1 MAQIKIHARRAFIDR
16 HRQAISDAVHGVMMA
31 TLGLPEDKRFHRF
44 IALDDA
50 DFIHPADRGDG
61 YTVIEILMFEGRS
74 DTAKR
79 ACLRG
84 LMQAIPE
91 AAGIAVE
98 AVEIT
103 IIETPMA
110 NWGIRGKI
118 GDELALNYKVET

>member
-1 MAQIKIHARRAFIDR
+1 MTQIKIHARRTFIDR
-16 HRQAISDAVHGVMMA
+16 HRQALSDAIHGVMMEA
-31 TLGLPEDKRFHRF
+31 LGLPEDKRFHRF

-74 DTAKR
+74 DDAKR

-84 LMQAIPE
+84 LMQAVPQ
-91 AAGIAVE
+91 AAGIPVN

-110 NWGIRGKI
+110 NWGIRGKV
-118 GDELALNYKVET
+118 GDELALTYKVET

>member
-16 HRQAISDAVHGVMMA
+16 YRQALSDAIHGVMRE

-50 DFIHPADRGDG
+50 DFIHPADRGEG

-74 DTAKR
+74 DAARR

-84 LMQAIPE
+84 LMREIP
-91 AAGIAVE
+91 AATGIPVE

-103 IIETPMA
+103 IVETPMA
-110 NWGIRGKI
+110 NWGIRGKV
-118 GDELALNYKVET
+118 GDELTLNYKVET

>member
-16 HRQAISDAVHGVMMA
+16 HRQALSDAIHGVMMA
-31 TLGLPEDKRFHRF
+31 ALGLPEDKRFHRF
-44 IALDDA
+44 IALDDS

-74 DTAKR
+74 DAAKR

-91 AAGIAVE
+91 AAGIPVE

-118 GDELALNYKVET
+118 GDELTLNYKVET

>member
-1 MAQIKIHARRAFIDR
+1 MAQIKIHARRGFIDR
-16 HRQAISDAVHGVMMA
+16 HRQTLSDAIHGVMMEA
-31 TLGLPEDKRFHRF
+31 LGLPEDKRFHRF
-44 IALDDA
+44 IALDDV

-74 DTAKR
+74 DAAKR

-84 LMQAIPE
+84 LMRAVPE
-91 AAGIAVE
+91 AAGIPVE

-118 GDELALNYKVET
+118 GDELTLNYKVET

>member
-16 HRQAISDAVHGVMMA
+16 HRQALSDAIHGVMRE

-50 DFIHPADRGDG
+50 DFIHPADRGEG

-74 DTAKR
+74 DAAKR

-84 LMQAIPE
+84 LMREIP
-91 AAGIAVE
+91 AATGIPVE

-103 IIETPMA
+103 IVETPMA

-118 GDELALNYKVET
+118 GDELTLNYKVQT

>member
-1 MAQIKIHARRAFIDR
+1 MAQIKIHARSGFIDR
-16 HRQAISDAVHGVMMA
+16 HRQAISDAIHGVMMA
-31 TLGLPEDKRFHRF
+31 ALALPEDKRFHRF

-74 DTAKR
+74 DGAKR

-84 LMQAIPE
+84 LMTAIPE
-91 AAGIAVE
+91 ATGIPVE

-103 IIETPMA
+103 IIETPMG

-118 GDELALNYKVET
+118 GDELALTYKVET

>member
-1 MAQIKIHARRAFIDR
+1 MAQIKIHARRGFIDR
-16 HRQAISDAVHGVMMA
+16 HRQALSDAIHGVMMA
-31 TLGLPEDKRFHRF
+31 ALGLPEDKRFHRF

-61 YTVIEILMFEGRS
+61 YTAIEILMFEGRS
-74 DTAKR
+74 DAAKR

-91 AAGIAVE
+91 ATGIPVE

-110 NWGIRGKI
+110 NWGIRGKV
-118 GDELALNYKVET
+118 GDELTLTYKVET

>member
-16 HRQAISDAVHGVMMA
+16 HRQTLSDAIHGVMRK

-74 DTAKR
+74 DAAKR

-84 LMQAIPE
+84 LMREIP
-91 AAGIAVE
+91 AATGIPVE

-103 IIETPMA
+103 IVETPMA

-118 GDELALNYKVET
+118 GDELTLNYKVET

>member
-1 MAQIKIHARRAFIDR
+1 MTQIKIHARRTFIDR
-16 HRQAISDAVHGVMMA
+16 HRPALSDAIHGVMMDA
-31 TLGLPEDKRFHRF
+31 LGLPEDKRFHRF

-61 YTVIEILMFEGRS
+61 YMVIEIVLFEGRS
-74 DTAKR
+74 DAAKR

-84 LMQAIPE
+84 LMRAIPE
-91 AAGIAVE
+91 ATGVAVE

-103 IIETPMA
+103 LIETPKA

-118 GDELALNYKVET
+118 GDELALTYTVEA

>member
-1 MAQIKIHARRAFIDR
+1 VAQVKIHARRSFIDR
-16 HRQAISDAVHGVMMA
+16 HRQAVSDAIHGVMRE

-44 IALDDA
+44 IALEDA

-74 DTAKR
+74 DAAKR

-84 LMQAIPE
+84 LMQTVPA
-91 AAGIAVE
+91 AAGIPAE

-103 IIETPMA
+103 IVETPMA

-118 GDELALNYKVET
+118 GDELTLTYKVET

>member
-1 MAQIKIHARRAFIDR
+1 MAQIKIHARRAFVDR
-16 HRQAISDAVHGVMMA
+16 HRQALSDAIHGVMRE

-50 DFIHPADRGDG
+50 DFIHPADRGHG
-61 YTVIEILMFEGRS
+61 YTVIEILMFQGRS
-74 DTAKR
+74 DAAKR

-84 LMQAIPE
+84 LMRAVP
-91 AAGIAVE
+91 AATGIAVE

-103 IIETPMA
+103 IVETPMA

-118 GDELALNYKVET
+118 GDELALTYKVET

>member
-1 MAQIKIHARRAFIDR
+1 MAQIKIHARRPVIDR
-16 HRQAISDAVHGVMMA
+16 HRQAVSDAIHGVMME

-44 IALDDA
+44 IALEDA

-74 DTAKR
+74 DAAKR

-84 LMQAIPE
+84 LMRAVPA
-91 AAGIAVE
+91 AAGIDVE

-103 IIETPMA
+103 IIEAPMA
-110 NWGIRGKI
+110 NWGIRGRI
-118 GDELALNYKVET
+118 GDELALPYKVET

>member
-1 MAQIKIHARRAFIDR
+1 MAQIKIHARRAHIDR
-16 HRQAISDAVHGVMMA
+16 VRPSLSDAIHGVMME

-44 IALDDA
+44 IALDDT

-74 DTAKR
+74 EDAKR

-84 LMQAIPE
+84 LMRAIPE
-91 AAGIAVE
+91 ATGVAVE

-118 GDELALNYKVET
+118 GDELVLNYKVAT

>member
-16 HRQAISDAVHGVMMA
+16 HRQALSDAIHGVMRE

-44 IALDDA
+44 VALDDA
-50 DFIHPADRGDG
+50 DFIHPADRGEG

-74 DTAKR
+74 DAAKR

-84 LMQAIPE
+84 LMREIP
-91 AAGIAVE
+91 AATGIPVE

-103 IIETPMA
+103 IVETPMA
-110 NWGIRGKI
+110 NWGIRGKV
-118 GDELALNYKVET
+118 GDELTLNYKVET

>member
-16 HRQAISDAVHGVMMA
+16 HRQALSDAIHGVMMA
-31 TLGLPEDKRFHRF
+31 ALGLPEDKRFHRF

-50 DFIHPADRGDG
+50 DFIHPPDRGHG

-74 DTAKR
+74 DAAKR

-84 LMQAIPE
+84 LMQAVPE
-91 AAGIAVE
+91 AAGIPVE

-110 NWGIRGKI
+110 NWGIRGKV
-118 GDELALNYKVET
+118 GDELALNYKVQT

>member
-1 MAQIKIHARRAFIDR
+1 
-16 HRQAISDAVHGVMMA
+16 MMEA
-31 TLGLPEDKRFHRF
+31 LGLPEDKRFHRF

-74 DTAKR
+74 DAAKR

-84 LMQAIPE
+84 LMQAVPA
-91 AAGIAVE
+91 AAGIPVD

-110 NWGIRGKI
+110 NWGIRGKV
-118 GDELALNYKVET
+118 GDELALNYKVQK

>member
-16 HRQAISDAVHGVMMA
+16 HRQALSDAIHGVMMA
-31 TLGLPEDKRFHRF
+31 ALGLPEDKRFHRF

-50 DFIHPADRGDG
+50 DFIQPADRGDG

-74 DTAKR
+74 DAAKR

-84 LMQAIPE
+84 LMQAVPE
-91 AAGIAVE
+91 AAGIPVE

-118 GDELALNYKVET
+118 GDELALNYKVQT